1 MAQGKVGLKFSNG
14 IPDSDT
20 FRRIFEILD
29 PKELSDCL
37 WGWLGYEREARSVV
51 AIDGKTERGS
61 GNGKHP
67 AYHVVTTFVAESQIT
82 LGDVVTEEKS
92 NEIKAVPELLKLI
105 DIKGDI
111 VTADAMSCQKEIMET
126 ITDRGADYAVAL
138 KGNQPALEA
147 DVKEWFGA
155 FGDTL
160 APLVTKD
167 IGHGRIEY
175 RTYWLLNDISWLGQ
189 KGEWA
194 GLKGVGKVRC
204 RIIDKKTG
212 FETEADRYFI
222 TSLTDLDEFAD
233 SVRKHWSVENQLH
246 WRLDVIFREDAS
258 KAKKDNSPLNLN
270 VLRKVSLSLLKQ
282 FIVKQGK
289 KRMSMNKLMFMC
301 ALNSENLLSVLFPD
315 LK

>member
-1 MAQGKVGLKFSNG
+1 M
-14 IPDSDT
+14 
-20 FRRIFEILD
+20 
-29 PKELSDCL
+29 
-37 WGWLGYEREARSVV
+37 
-51 AIDGKTERGS
+51 
-61 GNGKHP
+61 
-67 AYHVVTTFVAESQIT
+67 
-82 LGDVVTEEKS
+82 
-92 NEIKAVPELLKLI
+92 
-105 DIKGDI
+105 
-111 VTADAMSCQKEIMET
+111 
-126 ITDRGADYAVAL
+126 
-138 KGNQPALEA
+138 
-147 DVKEWFGA
+147 
-155 FGDTL
+155 
-160 APLVTKD
+160 
-167 IGHGRIEY
+167 
-175 RTYWLLNDISWLGQ
+175 
-189 KGEWA
+189 
-194 GLKGVGKVRC
+194 GKVRC
-204 RIIDKKTG
+204 RVIDKKTG